1 MLNAIRNRPGARP
14 AAATKPP
21 SGAGI
26 VVVTSRKSAASS
38 TVLAIGPFT
47 LNPFHASSCG
57 ASGTRSR
64 CGLIPN
70 SPHHVDGIRIDPMPS
85 EPRAIDAR
93 PAATAAPLPPLLP
106 PGRVVGVPR
115 VARRTE
121 RDGFGER
128 PQHHLG
134 HRGLADDDCARRAQ
148 PPHHLGVVGLGGPVG
163 GGAVCRHLAGD
174 VDVVLDRDR
183 HAEQRQPLTRVE
195 PGLRRGRLLAARS
208 RPARRG
214 RPAVRGSS
222 RAMRSR
228 YSVEQRGRGDRCPRR
243 AAGPVPRRRRRRGR
257 WGPLAAA

>member
-1 MLNAIRNRPGARP
+1 MRATSRGGTLVLNAIRNRPGARP

-47 LNPFHASSCG
+47 LRPFHAPSCG

-70 SPHHVDGIRIDPMPS
+70 RPHHVDGIRIDPMPS
-85 EPRAIDAR
+85 EPRAIGAR

-106 PGRVVGVPR
+106 PGRVVRVPR
-115 VARRTE
+115 VARRAV
-121 RDGFGER
+121 RNGLGER
-128 PQHHLG
+128 PQHHLR
-134 HRGLADDDCARRAQ
+134 HRGLSDDDSAGGAQ
-148 PPHHLGVVGLGGPVG
+148 PAHHLGVVGLGRPVS
-163 GGAVCRHLAGD
+163 GAAVRRHLARD

-183 HAEQRQPLTRVE
+183 ARRAAAAAHRHRGGPARRRP
-195 PGLRRGRLLAARS
+195 PGARS

-214 RPAVRGSS
+214 RPAVRDPAG
-222 RAMRSR
+222 RCG
-228 YSVEQRGRGDRCPRR
+228 RGRGR
-243 AAGPVPRRRRRRGR
+243 AVRAR
-257 WGPLAAA
+257 